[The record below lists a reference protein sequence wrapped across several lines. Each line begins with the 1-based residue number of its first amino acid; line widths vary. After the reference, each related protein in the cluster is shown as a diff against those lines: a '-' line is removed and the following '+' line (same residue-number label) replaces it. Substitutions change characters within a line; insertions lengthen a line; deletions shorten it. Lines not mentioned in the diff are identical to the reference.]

1 MVLVGGELAWSML
14 NQTSGMISSPCWKVG
29 TEHRHYFVLKLAW
42 HPRLNKP
49 SHVCEHFLNSVI
61 YKHSFRSGSQKRQAR
76 TQLQTKSLNLS
87 LMLLGTL
94 EPEFFLGEGPN
105 LRQVCWAFMTSVRP
119 SLVRARTCQPLWML
133 MGTMA
138 PAAQGQSSKEGYRG
152 HPLRPSTLKAADGYT
167 ERVRG
172 IWGDLL
178 GYHQHLIHIL
188 LHYTS

>member
-1 MVLVGGELAWSML
+1 MFLVGGELAWSML
-14 NQTSGMISSPCWKVG
+14 YQTSGMISSPCWKVG

-42 HPRLNKP
+42 HSRLKKP
-49 SHVCEHFLNSVI
+49 SHVCEHFLNSMI
-61 YKHSFRSGSQKRQAR
+61 YKHSFRSGSQKGQAR
-76 TQLQTKSLNLS
+76 TQLQTKSFNLS
-87 LMLLGTL
+87 LMLV
-94 EPEFFLGEGPN
+94 GELWDLN
-105 LRQVCWAFMTSVRP
+105 LPRGRQICWTFMTSARP
-119 SLVRARTCQPLWML
+119 SLVRARTCQPPWML

-178 GYHQHLIHIL
+178 GYHQHLIQIL
-188 LHYTS
+188 LHHTS